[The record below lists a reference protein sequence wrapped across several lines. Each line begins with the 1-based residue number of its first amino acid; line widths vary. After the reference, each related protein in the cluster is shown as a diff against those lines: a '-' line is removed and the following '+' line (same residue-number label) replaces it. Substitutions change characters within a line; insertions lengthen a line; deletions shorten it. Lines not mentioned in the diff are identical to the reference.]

1 MAARRGARNREA
13 ILAAAHD
20 AIAELGYHAATTAE
34 ICRRAG
40 VSSGT
45 FFHYFPAKQD
55 VLVALLTVDPAVGAG
70 AGAGTSL
77 DALLDEV
84 VADAQRPHMAA
95 FVREVSTLAS
105 TPGVAEA
112 LAALDEHRHAQ
123 VRDAVAQARRSGQ
136 ADAAADPDAQHL
148 RLQWVIEGFESLV
161 AGGADAAALAPH
173 LRELA
178 RLALG

>member
-13 ILAAAHD
+13 ILTAAHD

-45 FFHYFPAKQD
+45 FFHYFPTKQD
-55 VLVALLTVDPAVGAG
+55 VLVALLAGDPPPEAG
-70 AGAGTSL
+70 AGASL

-105 TPGVAEA
+105 TPGIAEA
-112 LAALDEHRHAQ
+112 LATLDEHRHAQ

-136 ADAAADPDAQHL
+136 ADAAADPDVQQL

-161 AGGADAAALAPH
+161 AGGADAAALAPQ
-173 LRELA
+173 LRELT